1 MNDHESF
8 AVDLARLRPRE
19 KDQSAGA
26 IAQADE
32 AGDRHGFHSR
42 EPHRRGG
49 RAPSPRTG
57 QIHAKVMPGIPEEI
71 AHEAKRRG
79 VQQGDKHKDRRLGC
93 ADGWRF
99 LCDSDGR

>member
-1 MNDHESF
+1 MNDQKAF

-42 EPHRRGG
+42 EPRRRGG

-71 AHEAKRRG
+71 AKEAKRRG
-79 VQQGDKHKDRRLGC
+79 VQQGVLIEEAWALYKARELQ
-93 ADGWRF
+93 
-99 LCDSDGR
+99 